1 MYSYVCQFSSQSA
14 EVQSALPCS
23 TTLHCVAT
31 EQNLSMNK
39 IHIEIIRSVKNT
51 TKFVTMLSHVSKL
64 VRIFVLNCACFSIFT
79 ENMNS
84 PIQNAGVK
92 KKRKKTINASAVR
105 STTIFMIASNYY
117 IDAIRR
123 FGIHCLLRSIRLAIS
138 FFRSFYSEWTANRVC
153 EFINQNDAN
162 QFKLTPHTIC
172 AACIAANKHHM
183 CDRYG
188 KTCWNRFN

>member
-1 MYSYVCQFSSQSA
+1 MFRNWFVFLSSTVPAFQYLLKIWIHQFRTQ
-14 EVQSALPCS
+14 E
-23 TTLHCVAT
+23 
-31 EQNLSMNK
+31 
-39 IHIEIIRSVKNT
+39 
-51 TKFVTMLSHVSKL
+51 SKK
-64 VRIFVLNCACFSIFT
+64 
-79 ENMNS
+79 M
-84 PIQNAGVK
+84 
-92 KKRKKTINASAVR
+92 KKTINASAVR

-188 KTCWNRFN
+188 KTCWNRFNWFSTDRIRFKWRHTHTCSRLAICS